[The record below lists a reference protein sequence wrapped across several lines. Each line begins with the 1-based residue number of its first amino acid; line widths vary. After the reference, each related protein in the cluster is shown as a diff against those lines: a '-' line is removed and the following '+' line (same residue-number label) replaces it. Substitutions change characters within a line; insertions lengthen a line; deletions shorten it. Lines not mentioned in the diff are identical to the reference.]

1 MKLYQKISSLISARN
16 NCLKDSNSEWYEKHT
31 EKIEELTKEHF
42 PSGSGF
48 DGFYSLSLESSTPER
63 LVFFCEYHHMNENGY
78 YDGWSTLK
86 VIVRPS
92 LQFGFTFKL
101 TGIQRKYSIDRDYF
115 GDIIND
121 FLDKEV

>member
-1 MKLYQKISSLISARN
+1 MKLYQKISSLISSRN
-16 NCLKDSNSEWYEKHT
+16 NCLKNNNNEWYEKYT
-31 EKIEELTKEHF
+31 EKIEEITNKYF

-48 DGFYSLSLESSTPER
+48 NGFYSFNLENSTPER
-63 LVFFCEYHHMNENGY
+63 LVFLCEYQHMNENGY

-86 VIVRPS
+86 VVIKPS

-101 TGIQRKYSIDRDYF
+101 TGIQRKYSIDSDYF
-115 GDIIND
+115 EDIINE